1 MKMEELFVLI
11 RKVMHF
17 DLEESMLSDDFS
29 SLGLSSLDRVNLLIE
44 IEDHYHM
51 VIDENNLPW
60 PWRSAITRPV
70 CRQMEALANE
80 SCSRRRFLRWRQGL
94 PTNMACRAA
103 V

>member
-1 MKMEELFVLI
+1 MMKMEELFVLI

-51 VIDENNLPW
+51 VIDENNLPLIDFEH
-60 PWRSAITRPV
+60 SLEAF
-70 CRQMEALANE
+70 MESVQTIVAKERGEE
-80 SCSRRRFLRWRQGL
+80 SHENL
-94 PTNMACRAA
+94 
-103 V
+103 